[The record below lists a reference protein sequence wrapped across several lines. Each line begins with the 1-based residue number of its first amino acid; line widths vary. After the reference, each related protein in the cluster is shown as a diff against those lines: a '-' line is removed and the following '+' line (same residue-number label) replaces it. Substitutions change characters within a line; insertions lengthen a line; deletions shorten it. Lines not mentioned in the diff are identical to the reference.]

1 MMEHLNFLK
10 ANCKNCY
17 KCLRECPVK
26 AIAIIDHQAKIQND
40 NCILCGNC
48 VAVCHQNAKHVS
60 SEKAT
65 VLRLLETKKIYA
77 TVAPSFVSSFKTDFS
92 AMRKAL
98 LALGFTDAFE
108 TAIAAKVVTEKYE
121 EYLTKE
127 KPKNLITSCC
137 PSVNRLICQYYPN
150 AMKYLAPFDSPMV
163 AHGKMIKAEFEDALV
178 VFIGPCI
185 SKKREAEESK
195 VIDGV
200 LTFEDIVEIFE
211 EKNITLETTFNSVLT
226 EEEIA
231 YEQVPASRYYPVSRG
246 IIKSMAEKQEDYEY
260 VAIDGVDRC
269 KEVLENIENIEN
281 MFIEMSACE
290 FACIN
295 GPCSLVPSGENIM
308 STEKVRKYANRQ
320 QAIKHSGC
328 TLDIT
333 ASHKSYKVNKMI
345 PSEAKIKEILA
356 SLGKRGPEDE
366 LDCGVCGYPSCR
378 EKAVSIYNG
387 FSEASMCLPYMRERA
402 ESISFDIIESSP
414 NGIIS
419 VDFDLKITSIN
430 NSAKKLLN
438 IFGNAEGTML
448 VDYMNPSDFVL
459 AVANEQSM
467 PWKTVKLEKT
477 GTIVEMTIRFLKEQ
491 RILYTLMRDI
501 TARVVQQEVMTTMK
515 QNTLSACDDVI
526 TKQMR
531 VVQEIASL
539 LGETAAETKVAL
551 LKLKDTIEKN

>member
-48 VAVCHQNAKHVS
+48 VAVCHQNAKSVS

-65 VLRLLETKKIYA
+65 ILRLLETKKVYA
-77 TVAPSFVSSFKTDFS
+77 SVAPSFVSSFKTDF
-92 AMRKAL
+92 ATMRKTL
-98 LALGFTDAFE
+98 VSLGFTDAFE
-108 TAIAAKVVTEKYE
+108 TAIGAKVVTEKYE
-121 EYLTKE
+121 EYLIQE

-137 PSVNRLICQYYPN
+137 PSVNRLICQYYPK

-163 AHGKMIKAEFEDALV
+163 VHGKMIKAEHPDAIV

-200 LTFEDIVEIFE
+200 LTFEDVVEIFE
-211 EKNITLETTFNSVLT
+211 EKQIVLEHTFDSELS
-226 EEEIA
+226 ESELE
-231 YEQVPASRYYPVSRG
+231 YEKIPASRYYPVSRG
-246 IIKSMAEKQEDYEY
+246 IIKSMAEKHEGYEY

-308 STEKVRKYANRQ
+308 STEKVRKYAGRQ
-320 QAIKHSGC
+320 QGINHSGC
-328 TLDIT
+328 KLDIT
-333 ASHKSYKVNKMI
+333 TAHKTYKVNKMI
-345 PSEAKIKEILA
+345 PSESKIREILGM
-356 SLGKRGPEDE
+356 LGKRGPEDE

-414 NGIIS
+414 NGIIT
-419 VDFDLKITSIN
+419 VDYDMRITSIN
-430 NSAKKLLN
+430 NSGKKLLN
-438 IFGNAEGTML
+438 INGNAEGTML
-448 VDYMNPSDFVL
+448 IDYMNPSDFVIAL
-459 AVANEQSM
+459 ANEQSM
-467 PWKTVKLEKT
+467 PWKTVKIEKT
-477 GTIVEMTIRFLKEQ
+477 GKIVEMTIRYLKEQ
-491 RILYTLMRDI
+491 RLLYTLMRDI
-501 TARVVQQEVMTTMK
+501 TARVESQEIMSHMK
-515 QNTLSACDDVI
+515 QDTLSACDDVI